1 MRVTRRAA
9 SGRAAWLS
17 RLGLTLAIAL
27 SGCQES
33 GSADPVSVDLFGRS
47 AELADPLRYDR
58 QIAGKTVLV
67 ATAQGLVAFDAKGEV
82 TGALAESWIV
92 SDGGQ
97 SYIFRL
103 RRAKWADGKPV
114 KADMVVRLLQQRMR
128 ASPDVMAGLKPEVRA
143 MTDRVIEIRLDTALP
158 AFIQLL
164 AQPRLAIRSD
174 RGGTGPYVGTM
185 KLGRLYLE
193 PTPATQDVGDDG
205 EVRKTLPRERRTL
218 RADRPALA
226 MARFQ
231 DRQADLVLGGR
242 FQDLPLIAA
251 TRLGSTDVR
260 ADPAPGLLGLAIVG
274 TSPFLI
280 DQSVRTALSSAVD
293 RSQLAAALNLQG
305 WVTTTTPLPA
315 QLDLSLPPTLPDWAS
330 ASMSERLA
338 IARRAV
344 NGWVASHGAPPML
357 RIALPAGSG
366 ATLLFYRLAADYGAL
381 GLRVDRVGPD
391 EPADLR
397 LIDEV
402 AGFDSALWYL
412 ARLDCA
418 SGLACDTS
426 ASSYLDQARAANNPA
441 EQSAM
446 LSEAER
452 LIVANAGYIALGVPI
467 RWSLV
472 SRRLIG
478 FSPSPR
484 AVHPLN
490 SLLPAPN

>member
-1 MRVTRRAA
+1 MTRRAA
-9 SGRAAWLS
+9 GVRAAWLS
-17 RLGLTLAIAL
+17 PLGVALALAL
-27 SGCQES
+27 SGCQGR
-33 GSADPVSVDLFGRS
+33 GSDEPVRVDLFGRQ
-47 AELADPLRYDR
+47 AELADPLRHDR
-58 QIAGKTVLV
+58 QIAGKTALV
-67 ATAQGLVAFDAKGEV
+67 ATAQGLVAFDARGDV
-82 TGALAESWIV
+82 TSALAESWIV

-114 KADMVVRLLQQRMR
+114 KADMVASLLQQRMR
-128 ASPDVMAGLKPEVRA
+128 AGPDMMAGLKPQVRA

-164 AQPRLAIRSD
+164 AQPRLAIRGVG
-174 RGGTGPYVGTM
+174 GGTGPYIGKM

-193 PTPATQDVGDDG
+193 PAVGMQDTEDG
-205 EVRKTLPRERRTL
+205 EQAHETLPRERRIL
-218 RADRPALA
+218 RTDRPALA
-226 MARFQ
+226 IARFQ

-251 TRLGSTDVR
+251 ARLGSTEVR
-260 ADPAPGLLGLAIVG
+260 ADPAPGLFGLAIIG
-274 TSPFLI
+274 NSPFLT

-293 RSQLAAALNLQG
+293 RNQLATVLNLQG
-305 WVTTTTPLPA
+305 WVTATTPLPG
-315 QLDLSLPPTLPDWAS
+315 QLDLSRPPTSPDWAS
-330 ASMSERLA
+330 ASMGERLLT
-338 IARRAV
+338 ARRAI
-344 NGWVASHGAPPML
+344 NNWQASHGVPPIL

-366 ATLLFYRLAADYGAL
+366 ATRLFYRISADFGAL

-391 EPADLR
+391 DPADLR

-418 SGLACDTS
+418 SGIACDAS
-426 ASSYLDQARAANNPA
+426 ASSYLDQARSANNPSA
-441 EQSAM
+441 QSAM

-452 LIVANAGYIALGVPI
+452 RIVANAGYIALGVPI

-478 FSPSPR
+478 FAPSPR

-490 SLLPAPN
+490 NLLPTPN

>member
-1 MRVTRRAA
+1 MGVAKRATGGKVA
-9 SGRAAWLS
+9 KPRFLAV
-17 RLGLTLAIAL
+17 GLLIAL
-27 SGCQES
+27 SACHGS
-33 GSADPVSVDLFGRS
+33 GSDEPVIVDLFGRP
-47 AELADPLRYDR
+47 AELADPLRHDR
-58 QIAGKTVLV
+58 QIAAKTALV
-67 ATAQGLVAFDAKGEV
+67 ATSQGLVAFDAKGEV

-103 RRAKWADGKPV
+103 RRAKWADGSPV
-114 KADMVVRLLQQRMR
+114 KADMVARLLQQRMR
-128 ASPDVMAGLKPEVRA
+128 AGPDMMAGLKPEVRA

-164 AQPRLAIRSD
+164 AQPRLAIRSEK
-174 RGGTGPYVGTM
+174 GGTGPYIGKM

-193 PTPATQDVGDDG
+193 PMTQTQDAGND
-205 EVRKTLPRERRTL
+205 EETHEILPRERRTL

-231 DRQADLVLGGR
+231 DGQADLVLGGR

-251 TRLGSTDVR
+251 TRLGSNDVR

-274 TSPFLI
+274 SSPFLA
-280 DQSVRTALSSAVD
+280 DKSVRMALSSAVN
-293 RSQLAAALNLQG
+293 RSQLAATLNLQG
-305 WVTTTTPLPA
+305 WVTATTPLPA
-315 QLDLSLPPTLPDWAS
+315 QLDLSRPPTSPDWAN
-330 ASMSERLA
+330 ASMNERLVAARNA
-338 IARRAV
+338 I
-344 NGWVASHGAPPML
+344 NGWKAGHGAPPTL

-391 EPADLR
+391 EAADLR
-397 LIDEV
+397 LVDEV

-412 ARLDCA
+412 ARLDCW
-418 SGLACDTS
+418 SGMVCDAN
-426 ASSYLDQARAANNPA
+426 ASSYLDQARAADNPVA
-441 EQSAM
+441 QAAI

-472 SRRLIG
+472 SRRLAG
-478 FSPSPR
+478 FAPSPR

-490 SLLPAPN
+490 SLLPVPN